1 MCSGTDFEEVS
12 YWLWRRFAQGD
23 APDTLVDFMSAN
35 SGAGGGEWLLIVDE
49 SHVTVPQIGGM
60 SSADKARKQARV
72 FQKYSL

>member
-1 MCSGTDFEEVS
+1 
-12 YWLWRRFAQGD
+12 
-23 APDTLVDFMSAN
+23 MSAN